1 MCRSANSGNRWPVIG
16 NQLSVYRLPITVYC
30 LLFFLTACASVEPV
44 VKVGLVGPFEGTNR
58 AIGYDVIYSARL
70 AVREINAA
78 GGIDGHRVSL
88 VALDD
93 GGDVV
98 LARETAVSLTLDPAV
113 VAVVGHWLPETN
125 AAVRDVYA
133 DAGLSLIVAG
143 EAPFDTAVP
152 SQYPDSFRQ
161 AYTSV
166 TPFNETPGPYAAP
179 AYDAFQL
186 ILLALDTA
194 GTEGNMTRASVA
206 AALANLEYEGLTGI
220 VYQHR

>member
-1 MCRSANSGNRWPVIG
+1 MI
-16 NQLSVYRLPITVYC
+16 
-30 LLFFLTACASVEPV
+30 
-44 VKVGLVGPFEGTNR
+44 
-58 AIGYDVIYSARL
+58 
-70 AVREINAA
+70 
-78 GGIDGHRVSL
+78 
-88 VALDD
+88 
-93 GGDVV
+93 
-98 LARETAVSLTLDPAV
+98 
-113 VAVVGHWLPETN
+113 
-125 AAVRDVYA
+125 
-133 DAGLSLIVAG
+133 AGLSLIVAG